1 VIATDGKGKTDRL
14 FWEALEAKLS
24 ILRSEL
30 LGPNPSAVER
40 LLADRVLCCWMETH
54 DLMAM
59 WYVGHIN
66 APARPS
72 EQIDRRL
79 TRAHNRYLSAL
90 RALAAVRRL
99 DLTLVNVNL
108 GAGPAGLGSGK

>member
-1 VIATDGKGKTDRL
+1 
-14 FWEALEAKLS
+14 
-24 ILRSEL
+24 
-30 LGPNPSAVER
+30 
-40 LLADRVLCCWMETH
+40 
-54 DLMAM
+54 M

-90 RALAAVRRL
+90 RALAAVRSL
-99 DLTLVNVNL
+99 DLTLVNVNSARDL
-108 GAGPAGLGSGK
+108 PGSARVSDRRFVRL

>member
-1 VIATDGKGKTDRL
+1 M
-14 FWEALEAKLS
+14 
-24 ILRSEL
+24 
-30 LGPNPSAVER
+30 
-40 LLADRVLCCWMETH
+40 C
-54 DLMAM
+54 
-59 WYVGHIN
+59 YVGHIN

-108 GAGPAGLGSGK
+108 GAGPVGLGSGKRPAIRQAVIARTSGRQSCQMEGPGT